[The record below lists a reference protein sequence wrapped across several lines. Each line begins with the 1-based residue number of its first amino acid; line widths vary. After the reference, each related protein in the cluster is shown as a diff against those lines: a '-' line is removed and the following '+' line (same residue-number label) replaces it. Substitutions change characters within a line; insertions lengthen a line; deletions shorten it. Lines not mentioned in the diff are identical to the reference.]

1 MKKIVFL
8 VLLLYGQI
16 FALERESTLKFYHHV
31 LDALFTKEVVSVY
44 VKDAAY
50 KDVFAHSSFIKI
62 VNDMRQADMVLIT
75 DDLVL
80 QDALSLEHG
89 ALLFATQYK
98 YLDQSQDIVGAFYW
112 KKGRAQLL
120 FIKDRLLN
128 YGIKL
133 TREYA
138 KYTLDTL

>member
-1 MKKIVFL
+1 MKKITF
-8 VLLLYGQI
+8 LLLLLFGQT

-31 LDALFTKEVVSVY
+31 LDALFTKQVVSVY
-44 VKDAAY
+44 VEDATY

-80 QDALSLEHG
+80 QDALSL
-89 ALLFATQYK
+89 ANDPILFSTRYK
-98 YLDQSQDIVGAFYW
+98 YLDKSQDIVGAFYW

-128 YGIKL
+128 HGIKL